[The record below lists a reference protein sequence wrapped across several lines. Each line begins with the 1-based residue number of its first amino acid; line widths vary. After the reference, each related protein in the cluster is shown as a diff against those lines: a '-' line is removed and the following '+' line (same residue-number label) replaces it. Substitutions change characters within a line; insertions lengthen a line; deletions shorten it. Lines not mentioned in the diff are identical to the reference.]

1 MGWKA
6 KTRRDDE
13 GKRDGQKKRV
23 GRGERRRRQA
33 GKGAGRLRLFVLAM
47 VVVVGFA
54 RQLYRDRLRILPRAE
69 LDENHAIRDDRH
81 ETRRDQRF
89 HEQRGTQKQRAQP
102 MMPGKEFAGFSHEA
116 PFKWIGVPCRECCF
130 PYSRTVA
137 LRWRDSVFGG
147 PSVVEAAIHI
157 HRFRSPWGT
166 ILKNRRYGGSGR
178 HGAEL
183 A

>member
-137 LRWRDSVFGG
+137 LRWSV
-147 PSVVEAAIHI
+147 SLH
-157 HRFRSPWGT
+157 T
-166 ILKNRRYGGSGR
+166 ILTCDTDPIYLPLSR
-178 HGAEL
+178 HRERHPQRGAQV
-183 A
+183 AIKADDR